1 MLSRAILVACVC
13 VAAGGAGE
21 SDALAEI
28 VAAGLLDPGVTRACQ
43 RKVCAEHVMGLY
55 SARLNSSI
63 EDLACV
69 VPGAAAKIHGNN

>member
-21 SDALAEI
+21 SAATRPPAGGNNYSTLFKYKADSFVNIYVSELSYADVLR
-28 VAAGLLDPGVTRACQ
+28 AAGESD
-43 RKVCAEHVMGLY
+43 
-55 SARLNSSI
+55 
-63 EDLACV
+63 V